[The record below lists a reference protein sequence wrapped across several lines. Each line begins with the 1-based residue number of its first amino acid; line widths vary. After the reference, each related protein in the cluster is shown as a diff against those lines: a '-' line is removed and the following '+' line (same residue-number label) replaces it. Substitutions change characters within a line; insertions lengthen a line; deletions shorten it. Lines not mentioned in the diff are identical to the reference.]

1 MQTVLTA
8 SADYTELDNYL
19 LQSCA
24 KCIFLVCGSS
34 LGCLRIGAY
43 FDSLEERL
51 NIRVIRFSD
60 FQPNP
65 QYESAVRGAACFREN
80 HCDLIAAVG
89 GGSAM
94 DVAKCIKLFSN
105 MDSESHYLR
114 QKIVPND
121 VPFLAVPTTAG
132 TGSEATR
139 FAVIYDQGEKQSVSD
154 ESCIPSAVLFDADAL
169 KTLPLYQKKATM
181 MDAFCHALESF
192 WSVHSTQE
200 SRAYAASAIRTVLA
214 NMEGYLE
221 NSDKGNANMM
231 RAANEAGK
239 AINLTQTTAGHA
251 MCYKL
256 TTLYGIAHGH
266 AAALC
271 NAVLFPYMLAH
282 RELCIDSRGANV
294 LEEAYDGIAAA
305 MNCVSPDHAAARFRE
320 IVQMLAMPAPAVKT
334 ASDIDMLKTSVN
346 QDRLKNH
353 PVALTEEALEM
364 LYRQILH
371 VK

>member
-114 QKIVPND
+114 QKIVPNG

-214 NMEGYLE
+214 NMEGYL
-221 NSDKGNANMM
+221 
-231 RAANEAGK
+231 
-239 AINLTQTTAGHA
+239 GHA